1 MKILKQVES
10 LLAFVRHLVTVC
22 GVNNE
27 RSDPIPD
34 MEHLQVDILG
44 LGDRNYT
51 YLQASLGHISALHK
65 KDLKGHRK

>member
-10 LLAFVRHLVTVC
+10 LLAFVRRLVTVC

-51 YLQASLGHISALHK
+51 HLQALFRSYLSVAQER
-65 KDLKGHRK
+65 LKRP

>member
-34 MEHLQVDILG
+34 P
-44 LGDRNYT
+44 N
-51 YLQASLGHISALHK
+51 ASRHFGFGGQELYSSSSPL
-65 KDLKGHRK
+65 